1 MVAITTAAYFAQF
14 YEVHISWLYSSTT
27 SDGYS
32 YNVPSVWTLG
42 EGGHRGG
49 ENTASMLDGWWT
61 IRLSLKHMTLKWSKS
76 TFLIWLTKGRLFSS
90 LIIKLQRIKTTFLIY
105 LDLKW
110 ISPLTLNWS
119 VFTSNLLEFGFYH
132 VPEVWLATTPA
143 ESTFST
149 EQFSAGSKLL
159 QIKLLFNKINL
170 TWISKI
176 HGFNCPVVLQPVIIL
191 DIHTQS
197 GGRKR
202 HKGSWSE
209 RHVTWLTLSLFPKD
223 QNQCWK

>member
-1 MVAITTAAYFAQF
+1 M
-14 YEVHISWLYSSTT
+14 
-27 SDGYS
+27 
-32 YNVPSVWTLG
+32 WTLG
-42 EGGHRGG
+42 EWGQRRWRHYFNVGQIM
-49 ENTASMLDGWWT
+49 NN
-61 IRLSLKHMTLKWSKS
+61 RLSLKHMTLKLSKS

-90 LIIKLQRIKTTFLIY
+90 PIIKIERIKTNFLIY

-132 VPEVWLATTPA
+132 VPEVWLATNPA
-143 ESTFST
+143 ESTFIT

-191 DIHTQS
+191 DIHTVRREKETQ
-197 GGRKR
+197 GKL
-202 HKGSWSE
+202 KWE
-209 RHVTWLTLSLFPKD
+209 TCHVAYSLSSQKTRTSAE
-223 QNQCWK
+223 NRR